1 MIKPDGTQERSWNS
15 EGLADWHSEKEVL
28 SAKEIREESI
38 MLGLRKQEGITL
50 DGRHLSIPEDKWFI
64 SDSII
69 EEMI

>member
-1 MIKPDGTQERSWNS
+1 MSFSHKDHGIVGFAVLLYR
-15 EGLADWHSEKEVL
+15 HSENEVL

>member
-1 MIKPDGTQERSWNS
+1 M
-15 EGLADWHSEKEVL
+15 